1 MKSLQKF
8 SQKKKLNNISIVYI
22 NYINVLYEAT
32 SVHRL
37 SFVYLCVHIKNKK
50 EAFSLP
56 KVYLLFVY
64 CKTEKKEK
72 NEKKSEVK
80 KNL

>member
-1 MKSLQKF
+1 MYYMKLPV
-8 SQKKKLNNISIVYI
+8 SIDFPLYICVY
-22 NYINVLYEAT
+22 T
-32 SVHRL
+32 S
-37 SFVYLCVHIKNKK
+37 KTKK

-80 KNL
+80 KKSLKAINIILEV